1 MSPRRRGG
9 APDAVTRSWR
19 TSAASIVVGT
29 RSAASAARSAARA
42 ACIALQVA
50 CSPCGRHGGDGR
62 TGGICGL
69 RRSGPP
75 APRGPRARPA
85 PGPWV
90 RSRGAAGVSALS
102 GHVPGCTARGD
113 GPVAEGVLPLK
124 WCRRPA
130 ENGNERHGCSRLAR
144 PPRSPRHGDR
154 RARRRG
160 ADTGWGPL
168 IERLVADGLPR
179 ERVEQVFADPRM
191 PAFTGIEFSGRTPK
205 EPLSRYRGFLRP
217 AGVAAGRR
225 RLAAHA
231 RAFEAAA
238 ARGVPASL
246 LAAIMT
252 IESACGRST
261 GTNRVLYRLA
271 RLAMANEPGNVA
283 ENLARL
289 AGTVEPARVAARA
302 RYLEAT
308 FYPEVR
314 AAFAMADRLGVDPL
328 ELRGS
333 EAGAFGYPQ
342 FLPRNYLEAGVDGD
356 GDGRVSLF

>member
-1 MSPRRRGG
+1 MS
-9 APDAVTRSWR
+9 AMV
-19 TSAASIVVGT
+19 
-29 RSAASAARSAARA
+29 
-42 ACIALQVA
+42 
-50 CSPCGRHGGDGR
+50 
-62 TGGICGL
+62 
-69 RRSGPP
+69 
-75 APRGPRARPA
+75 
-85 PGPWV
+85 
-90 RSRGAAGVSALS
+90 
-102 GHVPGCTARGD
+102 ARGSL
-113 GPVAEGVLPLK
+113 GLLVL
-124 WCRRPA
+124 
-130 ENGNERHGCSRLAR
+130 LATAT
-144 PPRSPRHGDR
+144 G
-154 RARRRG
+154 ALAGAG
-160 ADTGWGPL
+160 ADKGWGPL

-217 AGVAAGRR
+217 AGVAAARR
-225 RLAAHA
+225 CLAAHA

-356 GDGRVSLF
+356 GDGRVSLFDDFDAAASCANFLVQHGWRPELNAAARRGVLWEYNRSDAYVDTVLALAHRLETPARQVASRHRPRPRAHRRAT